1 MSFVWRMTIVLL
13 LFTGS
18 MCSGQNRRPP
28 TRYQDYGACPFE
40 CCTYRRWSVDADTVI
55 YKQRSTSS
63 GVAFR
68 VRKGDHVSGLTGVV
82 VTLKPGEAIVK
93 KTTTVGTGKRK
104 IRVKTGDILYL
115 LHYEGEGVFK
125 IWFRGVIYEDEMPT
139 APDLITKVAI
149 EEREEYIHV
158 ASQPDYVWWVK
169 VKNRGGLVGWSKETE
184 NFGDKDSCG

>member
-1 MSFVWRMTIVLL
+1 MRFVSRMTLVSLL
-13 LFTGS
+13 LTAS
-18 MCSGQNRRPP
+18 VCSGQNRRPP

-40 CCTYRRWSVDADTVI
+40 CCTYRRWSVDANTVL

-93 KTTTVGTGKRK
+93 KATTVGTGKRK
-104 IRVKTGDILYL
+104 IRVKIGDILYL
-115 LHYEGEGVFK
+115 LHYEGESFFK

-139 APDLITKVAI
+139 APDLITKVPI

-158 ASQPDYVWWVK
+158 ISQPDYVWWVK
-169 VKNRGGLVGWSKETE
+169 VKNRGGQVGWSKETE